1 MTERKGTMGKEESV
15 ALDHCQELMET
26 IETIETIEEKLHQ
39 LEVINIEFHQE
50 IQNKINH
57 RSALLSFSFP
67 VLILAF
73 YIINDFSIK

>member
-1 MTERKGTMGKEESV
+1 MTERKETMGKGESV

-26 IETIETIEEKLHQ
+26 VETIEEKLHQ

-73 YIINDFSIK
+73 YIINDYRGMNS